1 MNTIPEYKLVT
12 ASGPLKQKALELLV
26 ENDLPTSDID
36 DSKSLFAVVH
46 NDKVVGTGGLEFFDD
61 CALLRSISI
70 QKDFQGQ
77 GWGKFVVDEL
87 EKICR
92 ERNIDHL
99 FLLTTSAKDFFI
111 KQGYEVLNRNDA
123 PLSIKNTSEFST
135 VCSSSAIL
143 MRKDIS

>member
-1 MNTIPEYKLVT
+1 MNTITDYKLVA
-12 ASGPLKQKALELLV
+12 ASGLLKQAALELLE
-26 ENDLPTSDID
+26 ENDLPISDID
-36 DSKSLFAVVH
+36 DSKSLFAIVY

-70 QKDFQGQ
+70 RKDFQGQ

-92 ERNIDHL
+92 ERNIDLL
-99 FLLTTSAKDFFI
+99 FLLTTTAKDFFV
-111 KQGYEVLNRNDA
+111 KQGYEMLNRNDA

-143 MRKDIS
+143 MRKEIS